1 MAKQKNYWDL
11 IEVVLANSSAK
22 DWETAKTEWTIV
34 GFEVDETVTSKCVCK
49 KEGLKYLYKIGNLIT
64 GKTLFPIGSVC
75 INKFEEKELNQ
86 QMQYWQQLVKLKNLA
101 VEYGKKRKID
111 FFDDKAYFSR
121 KLIYYLEELEIID
134 RKQRGFLIDMFNS
147 RSDPTDGQKRY
158 AWVIINEYIYP
169 GLKQVYCD
177 IRAKKV
183 TRYLEAASAMADRW
197 I

>member
-1 MAKQKNYWDL
+1 M
-11 IEVVLANSSAK
+11 
-22 DWETAKTEWTIV
+22 
-34 GFEVDETVTSKCVCK
+34 
-49 KEGLKYLYKIGNLIT
+49 
-64 GKTLFPIGSVC
+64 C

-86 QMQYWQQLVKLKNLA
+86 QMQYWQQLVRLKNLA
-101 VEYGKKRKID
+101 VEYGKKKKID

-147 RSDPTDGQKRY
+147 RSDPTDGQERY
-158 AWVIINEYIYP
+158 AWVIINRYIYP
-169 GLKQVYCD
+169 GLRQVYYD

>member
-1 MAKQKNYWDL
+1 MVKQKNYWDL

-22 DWETAKTEWTIV
+22 DWGTAKTEWTIV
-34 GFEVDETVTSKCVCK
+34 DFEVDETATSKCVCK
-49 KEGLKYLYKIGNLIT
+49 KEGLKYLYKISNFIT

-75 INKFEEKELNQ
+75 INKFEEEELNQ
-86 QMQYWQQLVKLKNLA
+86 QMQYWQQLVRLKNLA
-101 VEYGKKRKID
+101 VEYGKKKKID

-147 RSDPTDGQKRY
+147 RSDPTDGQERY
-158 AWVIINEYIYP
+158 AWVIINRYIYP
-169 GLKQVYCD
+169 GLRQVYYD

>member
-34 GFEVDETVTSKCVCK
+34 DFEVDETATSKCVCK
-49 KEGLKYLYKIGNLIT
+49 KEGLKYLYKISNFIT

-75 INKFEEKELNQ
+75 INKFEEEELNQ
-86 QMQYWQQLVKLKNLA
+86 QMQYWQQLVRLKNLA
-101 VEYGKKRKID
+101 LEYGKKKKID
-111 FFDDKAYFSR
+111 FFDDKDYFSR

-147 RSDPTDGQKRY
+147 RSDPTDGQERY
-158 AWVIINEYIYP
+158 AWVIINRYIYP
-169 GLKQVYCD
+169 GLRQVYCD